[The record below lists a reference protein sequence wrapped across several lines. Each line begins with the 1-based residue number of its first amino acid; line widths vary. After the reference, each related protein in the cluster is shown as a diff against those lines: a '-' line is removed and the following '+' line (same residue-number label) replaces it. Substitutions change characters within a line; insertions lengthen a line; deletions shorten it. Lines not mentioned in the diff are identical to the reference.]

1 MVDRAQIE
9 QIRNQW
15 SIWKM
20 CSNQRIQ
27 ITIFEGVIVKIKKF
41 PGKLRMFMPEL
52 KQQGSK

>member
-1 MVDRAQIE
+1 
-9 QIRNQW
+9 
-15 SIWKM
+15 M

-52 KQQGSK
+52 KQQGSKMKFAKSQLENPNF